1 MLTGLKMS
9 FLVVCKCVF
18 YRQEHNAK
26 VGPHGTELECK
37 NGIYQQIEVKEEMRK
52 NWVISPVIMFTV
64 RVMVIKMTKM
74 AHFLYFLLMT
84 AKKIIT
90 VWTKYLNA
98 SERS

>member
-1 MLTGLKMS
+1 MS

-18 YRQEHNAK
+18 YRQEQNAK
-26 VGPHGTELECK
+26 VGSHGTELEWK

-52 NWVISPVIMFTV
+52 NWVICPVIMFTV
-64 RVMVIKMTKM
+64 RVMVNKMTKM

-90 VWTKYLNA
+90 V
-98 SERS
+98 